1 MDLQTGF
8 TEHELEKIIE
18 EAMLYM
24 CACPGQVATE
34 IRRLRELIRY
44 QRNCERSETSSTL
57 VHRTIA
63 EAGVQSHVLM
73 ENCLQQVLEIEG
85 WDRATLK
92 MPAGLRKL
100 RDDILADDFELPPR
114 SRS

>member
-8 TEHELEKIIE
+8 TERELEKIIE

-44 QRNCERSETSSTL
+44 QRNCEKSETRSTL
-57 VHRTIA
+57 VHQTIA
-63 EAGVQSHVLM
+63 EAGVQSHALM

>member
-1 MDLQTGF
+1 MDPQTKF
-8 TEHELEKIIE
+8 SDCELEKIIE

-24 CACPGQVATE
+24 CACPGQLATE

-44 QRNCERSETSSTL
+44 QRDCERGETSSAL

-63 EAGVQSHVLM
+63 EAGGQAHALM

-114 SRS
+114 SSS